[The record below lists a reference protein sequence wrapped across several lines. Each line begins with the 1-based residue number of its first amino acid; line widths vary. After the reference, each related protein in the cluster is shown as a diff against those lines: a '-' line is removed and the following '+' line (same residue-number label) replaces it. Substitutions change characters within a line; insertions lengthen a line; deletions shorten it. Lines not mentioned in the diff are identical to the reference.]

1 MPDNH
6 RKVLSDLLIDKLNA
20 TYYFEYD
27 PTDNTVITKLYSCKK
42 ATKHDASASFHINAK
57 RIGVKIVFSVEAI
70 SIWQQLQSNKASEK
84 YTLFDV
90 NNAINKLKTM
100 YQKPD
105 RYNVLNIL
113 KTNFSGIK
121 RI

>member
-1 MPDNH
+1 MPDNN

-27 PTDNTVITKLYSCKK
+27 ETDNTVVTKLYSSKK
-42 ATKHDASASFHINAK
+42 TTKHKADQSFHINAK
-57 RIGVKIVFSVEAI
+57 RIGVKIVFSVETI
-70 SIWQQLQSNKASEK
+70 EIWRQFQSNKATAK